1 MNTTTDFV
9 YLLDDEPDMVKALP
23 RLLRANEFDVR
34 GFTCA
39 AELLKTCGKE
49 IPGCLVLDIEMPDL
63 NGLTLQRRL
72 THAGI
77 LLPVVFLTGHGD
89 IPMSVRAMKEGAVD
103 FLTKPVKEAD
113 LVRAVTA
120 ALSLAAER
128 KQTAAQSARLS
139 LLTPREREV
148 LEQLVM
154 GKANKEVAA
163 VLGTGE
169 PNIKFH
175 RGNIMRKVGVNSF
188 AELVRL
194 AERVGLGKAGFGALS
209 DASRNG
215 LVPAIAKA
223 S

>member
-1 MNTTTDFV
+1 
-9 YLLDDEPDMVKALP
+9 MVRALT

-39 AELLKTCGKE
+39 AELLKACGKAS
-49 IPGCLVLDIEMPDL
+49 PGCLVLDVAMPDL

-103 FLTKPVKEAD
+103 FLTKPVKESD
-113 LVRAVTA
+113 LVHAVTA
-120 ALSLAAER
+120 ALNLAAER
-128 KQTAAQSARLS
+128 KQTAAQSTRLA

-163 VLGTGE
+163 FLGTGE

-175 RGNIMRKVGVNSF
+175 RGNIMRKIGVNSF

-194 AERVGLGKAGFGALS
+194 AERVGLGRGAPGEYGIAETTRPALM
-209 DASRNG
+209 
-215 LVPAIAKA
+215 PAIAKA